1 VCSVPIFKPHWP
13 KYATNYASTSS
24 LKAVAVCRDENNI
37 LQSRINRAQ
46 KCGGEAIGR
55 AGAATLGGY
64 ELRSNF
70 SV

>member
-1 VCSVPIFKPHWP
+1 MLPEIDCSR
-13 KYATNYASTSS
+13 
-24 LKAVAVCRDENNI
+24 RDGRGKNNI